1 MSREVFFMKCAFVM
15 LCLSLFAKGSEP
27 RGGATTS
34 QWTDRPPDLKIA
46 FWYDRSRPLETFRYQ
61 VYDLRKH
68 EFSQSVIDWLELL
81 EQRFPRY
88 DAYIRNVRLSGG
100 PEKAEKLEIGDAIVR
115 EFLVVGTAHGY
126 DFSGVSVGSMARPS
140 SSKSAS
146 RSVRVRTPVFR
157 PDGASGPGGAPFP
170 FPFPRPRP

>member
-1 MSREVFFMKCAFVM
+1 MSFMNCLFVM
-15 LCLSLFAKGSEP
+15 LCVSLSAEVSEP

-68 EFSQSVIDWLELL
+68 EFTESVADWLELIKHS
-81 EQRFPRY
+81 FPRY
-88 DAYIRNVRLSGG
+88 DAYIRDVRLGG
-100 PEKAEKLEIGDAIVR
+100 GRERAEKLEIGDAIVR
-115 EFLVVGTAHGY
+115 EFLVVGAAHGY

-140 SSKSAS
+140 ASAGAS
-146 RSVRVRTPVFR
+146 RSARARAPAFR
-157 PDGASGPGGAPFP
+157 PGGPSAPGGAPFP
-170 FPFPRPRP
+170 FPFPRPHP